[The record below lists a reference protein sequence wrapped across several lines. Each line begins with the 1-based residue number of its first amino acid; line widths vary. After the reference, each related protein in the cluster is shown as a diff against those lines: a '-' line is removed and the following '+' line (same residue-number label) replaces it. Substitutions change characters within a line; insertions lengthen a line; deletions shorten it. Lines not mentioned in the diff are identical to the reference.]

1 MLRLFQTLQCT
12 ALSVALPQ
20 APTSK
25 WLKIYLA
32 EGVPCSDFESGTGS
46 DVWMKSCDALSL
58 PSKSLCAEV
67 SSRADCATS
76 ALLLVSLQAASLS
89 SYRTIQFRGLVLMW
103 QARV

>member
-1 MLRLFQTLQCT
+1 MHKRVFLRRWRERAVLRLFQTLQCT
-12 ALSVALPQ
+12 ALSVTLPQ

-67 SSRADCATS
+67 SSRADCATN
-76 ALLLVSLQAASLS
+76 ASMIS
-89 SYRTIQFRGLVLMW
+89 
-103 QARV
+103 